1 MNWVIAAWDRL
12 FLDRPWLGLASVFVF
27 VGFFAW
33 FTPDFRLDASGD
45 SLLLENDADLRY
57 YRGTTA
63 RYGSD
68 DYLIVTYTAQDDLF
82 SPSMLADL
90 QRLRDELL
98 ELDGFES
105 VISILDVPLID
116 SPRTSL
122 QELQNEVPTLLS
134 PRTDMELARI
144 ELTTSPLYRQLLMS
158 TDGRTTAM
166 LARFRLDPEFIEL
179 LRRRDEL
186 REKQVFAELLPD
198 EQRQMSEL
206 DREIRELRVRV
217 TARQQADIARVRAI
231 LDAHRGRAELRLGGL
246 PMIVTDMLEY
256 IKRDVIVFG
265 AGILVFLIGLMTTI
279 FMRPRW
285 VVLSMLA
292 CFLSIVVMIGYL
304 GVTDWPVTVVS
315 ANFVALLLIFGLS
328 IAVHLIVRYRELH
341 AANPNQDQYWL
352 VRSTVRDK
360 FLPCLFTA
368 LTTMI
373 AFLSLL
379 VSGIRPVIDFGWM
392 MVIGMAVVLL
402 MAFTFFPAGLML
414 LSPGAPQKRR
424 EATGAITGFMAHL
437 VRDWP
442 RSIMVFYVA
451 AAAGSVFGIARLDVE
466 NRFIDNFKETTE
478 IYRGMV
484 KIDQELGGTTPLDII
499 LDADPA
505 FFGADDEPF
514 GPPGAGYNDDAA
526 DELGY
531 AEFGEDEFDE
541 DEFEDEF
548 AAEEGD
554 LGATSYWYNTFQLQ
568 KVREVHEWL
577 ESQPETGKVLSM
589 ATTIDT
595 LQTINDDE
603 EVSTF
608 WLSILYKRLPED
620 VKRALFDPYMSKD
633 GNQVRISVRVF
644 ESDRNL
650 RRQELLTRIR
660 SHLVDGMGLSPER
673 VHLTGMLV
681 LYNNVLQSL
690 YRSQILTL
698 GFVFLVITF
707 MFVLLYRSP
716 LLAVIAI
723 LPNMLAAGAVMGLM
737 GLLSIPLDLMTI
749 TIAAIVIGIGV
760 DDTIH
765 YLHRYRTEFAV
776 DRDYIGAMQRSHGS
790 IGRAMYYTSV
800 IVTIGFS
807 ILVLSNFFPTI
818 YFGIL
823 TGFAMLFAMFANLT
837 LLPLL
842 LIWIKPLGSA

>member
-1 MNWVIAAWDRL
+1 MKFLVEAWDWL
-12 FLDRPWLGLASVFVF
+12 FLARARLGLAAVLASVA
-27 VGFFAW
+27 FFAW
-33 FTPDFRLDASGD
+33 FAPEFRLDASGD

-68 DYLIVTYTAQDDLF
+68 DYLIVTYTSQDDLF
-82 SPSMLADL
+82 SPASLTDL

-98 ELDGFES
+98 ELDGFDS

-122 QELQNEVPTLLS
+122 QELQEEVPTLLS
-134 PRTDMELARI
+134 DRTNIELARV
-144 ELTTSPLYRQLLMS
+144 ELTTSPLYKQLLMS

-166 LARFRLDPEFIEL
+166 LARFRLDAEFIDL
-179 LRRRDEL
+179 LRERDEL
-186 REKQVFAELLPD
+186 REKQVFAELAD
-198 EQRQMSEL
+198 EERGRISVL

-217 TARQQADIARVRAI
+217 TAQQQADIARVREI

-246 PMIVTDMLEY
+246 PMIVADMLDY
-256 IKRDVIVFG
+256 IQRDVIVFG
-265 AGILVFLIGLMTTI
+265 AGILVFLVGLMTTI

-285 VVLSMLA
+285 VILSMLA
-292 CFLSIVVMIGYL
+292 CFLSIVIMVGYL
-304 GVTDWPVTVVS
+304 GMTDWPVTVVS

-341 AANPNQDQYWL
+341 AANASRDQYWL
-352 VRSTVRDK
+352 VGNTVRDK

-373 AFLSLL
+373 AFASLI

-392 MVIGMAVVLL
+392 MVIGMAVVML

-414 LSPGAPQKRR
+414 LKPGVPQVRR
-424 EATGAITGFMAHL
+424 AATGAITGFMADL
-437 VRDWP
+437 VSD
-442 RSIMVFYVA
+442 RSRAVTLFYIVVAVA
-451 AAAGSVFGIARLDVE
+451 AAVGVARLDVE

-484 KIDQELGGTTPLDII
+484 KIDQELGGTTPLDVI

-505 FFGADDEPF
+505 FLGTDDDPYGESGTGYDDEFADDLD
-514 GPPGAGYNDDAA
+514 YD
-526 DELGY
+526 
-531 AEFGEDEFDE
+531 EFGEDEFD
-541 DEFEDEF
+541 DEFVDEF
-548 AAEEGD
+548 AADEGD
-554 LGATSYWYNTFQLQ
+554 LGSTSYWYNTFQLQ
-568 KVREVHEWL
+568 TVRDVHEWL

-603 EVSTF
+603 QVSTF
-608 WLSILYKRLPED
+608 WLSILYKRLPDE
-620 VKRALFDPYMSKD
+620 VRNALFDPYMSKD

-650 RRQELLTRIR
+650 RRDELLTRIR
-660 SHLVDGMGLSPER
+660 THLVDEMGLAPER

-698 GFVFLVITF
+698 GFVFLVILL
-707 MFVLLYRSP
+707 MFVALYRSP
-716 LLAVIAI
+716 VLALIAI
-723 LPNMLAAGAVMGLM
+723 VPNILAAGAVLGLM
-737 GLLSIPLDLMTI
+737 GLLSIPLDIMTI

-765 YLHRYRTEFAV
+765 YMHRFRQEFAA
-776 DRDYIGAMQRSHGS
+776 DGDYIGAMRRSHAS
-790 IGRAMYYTSV
+790 IGRAMYYTSI

-807 ILVLSNFFPTI
+807 ILVLSNFWPTI
-818 YFGIL
+818 YFGVL

-842 LIWIKPLGSA
+842 LVWIRPLERN